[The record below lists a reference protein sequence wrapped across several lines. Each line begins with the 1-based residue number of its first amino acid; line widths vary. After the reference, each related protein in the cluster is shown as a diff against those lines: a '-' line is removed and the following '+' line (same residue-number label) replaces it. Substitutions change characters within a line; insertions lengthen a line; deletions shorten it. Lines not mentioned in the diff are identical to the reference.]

1 MQYEYPPLS
10 DRIQSI
16 FIDQIFIIT
25 LMFVSTSILDKY
37 EDAPDWIRIV
47 LFFGIWA
54 IYEPICMI
62 FGCTLGNY
70 FKRIRSRKFSDPTKR
85 MNIFQSY
92 LRYII
97 KIMLGWLSFLTIN
110 MNKEKRAIH
119 DLAASTVMIKV

>member
-1 MQYEYPPLS
+1 
-10 DRIQSI
+10 
-16 FIDQIFIIT
+16 
-25 LMFVSTSILDKY
+25 MFVSASILDKY

-54 IYEPICMI
+54 IYEPICMM
-62 FGCTLGNY
+62 FGCTIGNY
-70 FKRIRSRKFSDPTKR
+70 AKRIRGRKFADPTKR

-119 DLAASTVMIKV
+119 DLASSTVMIKV